1 MAADQEYNMS
11 SSNFDYDVAI
21 IGYGPTSVVAA
32 NFLGAAGLSVV
43 IFERD
48 KDLYSRA
55 RAVTVDGTTMRIFQS
70 LGLDETVKEDMNVT
84 PFLRW
89 KTYAGK
95 EFMRIKPGGGNWGHA
110 NSYMIYQPYMEAKL
124 RKGTERYKNVKIHF
138 GYEVSGLTQDA
149 SGVDVTAEPVGS
161 GKSTTVRVKYVI
173 GADGGSSQTRKL
185 IGSVAKGE
193 TRERTWI
200 IIDAKVKKAWP
211 EHDILTFWSDADRPA
226 VDIPLTKVHHRWEL
240 PLGEKARKEDFAS
253 EAQIWDLLSAFGMTD
268 EYIEITHHA
277 FYNHHIRM
285 VDKWRNG
292 RILLAGD
299 AAHLMP
305 PWAGQGMQSGI
316 RDAYS
321 LAWRLRA
328 ILKFGLDDALLDSY
342 QVERQPHVEAMT
354 QSAISLGGLIEAK
367 KGPAQV
373 MRNLMMP
380 ILSKNPKFA
389 NSLAV
394 SPDAK
399 SGWFSAKPE
408 KKNALGQMLPQPHVT
423 LKSGKS
429 VPFDSVYGLDFAV
442 IGYDTDPATA
452 AGADAWK
459 KLDAT
464 FVTVR
469 PAGTKATRDGDVVD
483 ETGEIGEWM
492 KARGAAIIALRPDR
506 LVAASDNT
514 SLAVPA

>member
-1 MAADQEYNMS
+1 MS
-11 SSNFDYDVAI
+11 ASNFDYDVAI

-32 NFLGAAGLSVV
+32 NFLGAAGLKVV
-43 IFERD
+43 VFERD

-70 LGLDETVKEDMNVT
+70 LGLDETVKEDMDVT

-110 NSYMIYQPYMEAKL
+110 NAYMIYQPSMEAKL
-124 RKGTERYKNVKIHF
+124 RKGTERYKNVTIKF
-138 GYEVSGLTQDA
+138 GFEVSGMTQDA
-149 SGVDVTAEPVGS
+149 DGVDVVFAPVGKDTS
-161 GKSTTVRVKYVI
+161 STVRVKYVI

-200 IIDAKVKKAWP
+200 VIDAKVKKPWP

-226 VDIPLTKVHHRWEL
+226 VDMPLTMVHHRWEL
-240 PLGEKARKEDFAS
+240 PLGDKTRKEDFES
-253 EAQIWDLLSAFGMTD
+253 EAQIWELLSTFGVTN
-268 EYIEITHHA
+268 ENIETTHHA

-328 ILKFGLDDALLDSY
+328 ILKFGADDSLLDTY

-354 QSAISLGGLIEAK
+354 QSAISLGSLIEAK

-373 MRNLMMP
+373 IRNLMMP
-380 ILSKNPKFA
+380 ILSKSPKFA

-399 SGWFSAKPE
+399 SGWFAGKPE
-408 KKNALGQMLPQPHVT
+408 KKNPLGQMLPQPHVT

-429 VPFDSVYGLDFAV
+429 VPFDSIYGIDFAV
-442 IGYDTDPATA
+442 IGYDTDPAATS
-452 AGADAWK
+452 GADAWK
-459 KLDAT
+459 KLGAAY
-464 FVTVR
+464 VTVR
-469 PAGTKATRDGDVVD
+469 PAGTTATHDNEVVD
-483 ETGEIGEWM
+483 ETGEIGAWM
-492 KARGAAIIALRPDR
+492 TARGASVIALRPDR
-506 LVAASDNT
+506 LVVASNNT
-514 SLAVPA
+514 SLAIPA